1 MASFSRISSRSSHT
15 VAPVDAPGLPS
26 PFQALSLE
34 FSRDD
39 LRETCYEI
47 FAASCRAASGISSF
61 AKSRSGLSYVS
72 QASQKTISANA
83 ASTIKKALG
92 LRSKKSP
99 EKEQAGTPP
108 KSKKQLTGVDV
119 VKTQMGISDQT
130 DTRIRRALS
139 RTAAGQVGKNADM
152 MLLPLELLQ
161 QIRLADFADVKEYQL
176 WQKRQLKVL
185 ELGLLLHPRLKLEEP
200 NSAVQRLKQLLHTNT
215 DKPLETGKNSESMQ
229 ALRSAATSLASR
241 IDDAKMQEVCHWA
254 DGFPFNLHL
263 YQTLLSSCFD
273 RADETNL
280 IDEVDDVVDLFKKT
294 WGILGFHQALH
305 NVCFLWVLFRQF
317 VVTGQ
322 RDLDLLTATETLMA
336 EVAMDAKE
344 TKDPEYVLVLSSV
357 LTSIQTWAE
366 NRFFAYHDTFPDGA
380 KGLMENLLPVAL
392 NAAKILHEDI
402 SHEFR
407 RSRRKEEIDVASS
420 RIDIYVRSSLK
431 TAFAQM
437 MEKTNS
443 RRGSFNKKGPVLGLV
458 TLANDTSDLIR
469 KERVK
474 FSPVLNRWHPFAAS
488 LAAATLHS
496 CFSRE
501 LKQYLS
507 GVTLLTAESVEIL
520 QSADHLE
527 KELVQIAVED
537 AVDSDDGG
545 KGVIREMV
553 PFEAQS
559 AIITLSKSWIQ
570 ERVGRLREWID
581 RNVSQEDWN
590 PEALQEHYGSSIVE
604 VFRLIE
610 ETIDGFFGLPVAE
623 TSTLL
628 EDLVPGLD
636 KALLRY
642 VGVTKSGCGSKK
654 DLIPSFPPL
663 TRCKESKL
671 HSSFS
676 GLWKKKER
684 SPVPPK
690 RSKVQESGDMKVG
703 SATTKI
709 CVRINTLYH
718 IQTQLDQL
726 EARLTQGW
734 QKGASSKP
742 AKGSKSQLQPQSQT
756 NGAHFRFEQTRA
768 GIQDGIQLLCDVAV
782 HHVIYI
788 DLRAEFW
795 EGLYCGSVAQAR
807 IGHVLQSLEAELV
820 LIAGTVNEKLRTR
833 IIGALMKACFETLLM
848 VLLAGGPGRA
858 FYVNDAEML
867 DEDFTALKNLF
878 KADGEGLPNDTVEKA
893 ARVLTQVLP
902 LFAICTEDIV
912 QNLKQSLVES
922 QGLNSSRSKLPFPE
936 YTGQWGPTDGNTLL
950 RILCYR
956 CDPAASKFL
965 KKAYDLP
972 RRT

>member
-1 MASFSRISSRSSHT
+1 MSSHPANPAD
-15 VAPVDAPGLPS
+15 VPGLPF

-34 FSRDD
+34 ISRDE
-39 LRETCYEI
+39 LRETSYEI
-47 FAASCRAASGISSF
+47 FAASCRAASGISSI
-61 AKSRSGLSYVS
+61 AKSKTGLSYVP

-83 ASTIKKALG
+83 ASTIKKTLG
-92 LRSKKSP
+92 LRSKRGA
-99 EKEQAGTPP
+99 EKEQGGTPP
-108 KSKKQLTGVDV
+108 KSKKELTGVDI
-119 VKTQMGISDQT
+119 VKIQMGISDQT

-139 RTAAGQVGKNADM
+139 RTAAGQVGKNVDL

-161 QIRLADFADVKEYQL
+161 QIRLADFADTKEYQL
-176 WQKRQLKVL
+176 WQKRQLKAL
-185 ELGLLLHPRLKLEEP
+185 ELGLLLHPAVKLDEP
-200 NSAVQRLKQLLHTNT
+200 NSAVQRLKQLLHSSTG
-215 DKPLETGKNSESMQ
+215 KPLETGKNSESMQ

-241 IDDAKMQEVCHWA
+241 TDDGKMQEVCHWA

-263 YQTLLSSCFD
+263 YQMLLSSCFD

-280 IDEVDDVVDLFKKT
+280 IDEVDDVIDLFKKT

-305 NVCFLWVLFRQF
+305 NVCFMWVLFRQF

-322 RDLDLLTATETLMA
+322 QDLDLLRATDTQMA
-336 EVAMDAKE
+336 EVAKDAKG
-344 TKDPEYVLVLSSV
+344 TKDPQYVLILSSV
-357 LTSIQTWAE
+357 LTSIQTWGE
-366 NRFFAYHDTFPDGA
+366 NRLFAYHDTFPDGG
-380 KGLMENLLPVAL
+380 KGLMENLLPVTL

-407 RSRRKEEIDVASS
+407 RRRKEEIDVASS
-420 RIDIYVRSSLK
+420 RIDMYIRSSLK

-443 RRGSFNKKGPVLGLV
+443 RRASFNKKGPVLGLV
-458 TLANDTSDLIR
+458 SLAHDTGDLIR
-469 KERVK
+469 KERDK
-474 FSPVLNRWHPFAAS
+474 FSPVLNQWHPFAAS

-507 GVTLLTAESVEIL
+507 GVNVLTNESVEIL
-520 QSADHLE
+520 QSADRLE
-527 KELVQIAVED
+527 KELVQIAVEG

-559 AIITLSKSWIQ
+559 AIISLSKSWIQ
-570 ERVGRLREWID
+570 ERLGRLREWID

-590 PEALQEHYGSSIVE
+590 PQAMREHYGSSIVE
-604 VFRLIE
+604 VFRLME
-610 ETIDGFFGLPVAE
+610 ETLDGFFGLPVVE
-623 TSTLL
+623 PSILL

-642 VGVTKSGCGSKK
+642 VGATKTGCGSKK
-654 DLIPSFPPL
+654 DLIPAFPPL

-671 HSSFS
+671 HSSLS

-684 SPVPPK
+684 SPVPN
-690 RSKVQESGDMKVG
+690 RSKAQENGNKRVG
-703 SATTKI
+703 SATPKI

-718 IQTQLDQL
+718 IQTQLDVL

-734 QKGASSKP
+734 QKGSNLSKP
-742 AKGSKSQLQPQSQT
+742 AKGSKAQPQPQTQT
-756 NGAHFRFEQTRA
+756 NAAHFRFEQTRA
-768 GIQDGIQLLCDVAV
+768 GIQEGIQLLCEVAV
-782 HHVIYI
+782 NHVIFK

-807 IGHVLQSLEAELV
+807 IGHVLQSLESELV

-833 IIGALMKACFETLLM
+833 IIGALMKACFEALLM
-848 VLLAGGPGRA
+848 VLLAGGPNRA
-858 FYVNDAEML
+858 FYINDAEIL
-867 DEDFTALKNLF
+867 DEDFNALKDLF

-893 ARVLTQVLP
+893 ARVVTQVLP
-902 LFAICTEDIV
+902 LFAISTEDIV

-922 QGLNSSRSKLPFPE
+922 QSLNSSRSRLPFPE
-936 YTGQWGPTDGNTLL
+936 YLGQWGPTDANTLL

-972 RRT
+972 KSN